1 MNVNQLIEL
10 INRCV
15 PGKVR
20 IGRIDLMEKFSF
32 FEVEEKEAR
41 RVEKSMNGYELE
53 GRRISV
59 EPAQLKGE
67 DKGKGR
73 KKELRKDD
81 LNVPNSTADQPR
93 VQNQD
98 VRINTLFH

>member
-1 MNVNQLIEL
+1 MNVNQLIEI
-10 INRCV
+10 INHCV

-32 FEVEEKEAR
+32 FEVEEKDAR
-41 RVEKSMNGYELE
+41 KVEKNMNGYELE

-59 EPAQLKGE
+59 EPAQQKNE

-73 KKELRKDD
+73 RKG
-81 LNVPNSTADQPR
+81 TAQR
-93 VQNQD
+93 RFERSRSERRQAKASKSKRKN
-98 VRINTLFH
+98 